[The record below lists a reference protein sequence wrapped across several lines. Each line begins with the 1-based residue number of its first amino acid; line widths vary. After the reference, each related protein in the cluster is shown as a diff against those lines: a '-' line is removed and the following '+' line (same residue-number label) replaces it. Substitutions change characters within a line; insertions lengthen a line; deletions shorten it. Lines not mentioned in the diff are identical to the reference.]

1 MNIVV
6 NFQMQKKAGISLYFL
21 YSHDQREYHIYSF
34 HPHLLYPTSYY
45 CGRMKVFLV
54 CAKV

>member
-1 MNIVV
+1 MNIVA
-6 NFQMQKKAGISLYFL
+6 NFQMQKNGISLYFL
-21 YSHDQREYHIYSF
+21 YSHDQREYHIYF
-34 HPHLLYPTSYY
+34 FRPHLLYPTSYY